1 MARSVQ
7 DTKLDSR
14 NARDRLKPRARPYY
28 TTLIPGE
35 LHIGY
40 RRRRKGKGAQGR
52 WLVRRYMGKDA
63 QGVGRYQEK
72 DIGLA
77 DDFLDADADG
87 RTILDFKQAQK
98 LANEWRRD
106 SDGGQAQ
113 PGGPFTVRDAMELY
127 FAYLENEGRPTADT
141 QLRANLHILPSLGK
155 EQIDTL
161 KTDRLRRW
169 KADLAKLPARLR
181 QKADATMPRYRPP
194 TEDDE
199 TENKRRRKSTAN
211 RVLTILKA
219 ALYHAFDEGHAK
231 SNRAW
236 GRRLKPFKD
245 VDAARQRFLTVEEAK
260 RLVNAS
266 EPDLRNLVM
275 AGLSTG
281 ARFGE
286 LARLKV
292 ADFNPDASTVAV
304 LKSKSGKSRQI
315 YLTDEGAAFFKQLA
329 AGRAGGEVMLRKADG
344 TAWQKS
350 QYSRPVTA
358 AVERAK
364 ISPPISIHALRH
376 SYASLAIMNG
386 TPLQVVARNL
396 GHRDTRMVE
405 RHYGHMADSYLK
417 DEIKKGAP
425 VFGFKGGTVVALDK
439 KGAAR

>member
-7 DTKLDSR
+7 DAKLDSR

-77 DDFLDADADG
+77 DDFLDADG
-87 RTILDFKQAQK
+87 KTILDFKQAQK
-98 LANEWRRD
+98 IANEWRHD
-106 SDGGQAQ
+106 DDGEQ
-113 PGGPFTVRDAMELY
+113 PSPNGPLTVARAMELY
-127 FAYLENEGRPTADT
+127 FASLEGDDRPTADAR
-141 QLRANLHILPSLGK
+141 LRAKLHILPSLGK
-155 EQIDTL
+155 ELVEAL
-161 KTDRLRRW
+161 KTERLKRW
-169 KADLAKLPARLR
+169 RADLAKLPPRVR
-181 QKADATMPRYRPP
+181 QKADATAPRYRMA
-194 TEDDE
+194 TEEDDE
-199 TENKRRRKSTAN
+199 SESKRRRKSTAN

-219 ALYHAFDEGHAK
+219 ALNHAFEEGDVK
-231 SNRAW
+231 SNREW
-236 GRRLKPFKD
+236 GKRLKPFKK
-245 VDAARQRFLTVEEAK
+245 VDAARQRFLTFAEAK

-292 ADFNPDASTVAV
+292 SDFDPDTGTVAV
-304 LKSKSGKSRQI
+304 WQSKSGEARHV
-315 YLTDEGAAFFKQLA
+315 YLTDEGVAFFKQLT
-329 AGRAGGEVMLRKADG
+329 AGRAGSEVMLRKADG

-350 QYSRPVTA
+350 EQSRPMAA
-358 AVERAK
+358 AVKRAK
-364 ISPPISIHALRH
+364 ISPPISFHGLRH
-376 SYASLAIMNG
+376 TYASLAIMAA
-386 TPLQVVARNL
+386 TPLQVVATNL
-396 GHRDTRMVE
+396 GHTDTRMVE
-405 RHYGHMADSYLK
+405 KHYGHLTESYLK
-417 DEIKKGAP
+417 NEIRKGAP
-425 VFGFKGGTVVALDK
+425 QFGFAKGGKVVAL
-439 KGAAR
+439 